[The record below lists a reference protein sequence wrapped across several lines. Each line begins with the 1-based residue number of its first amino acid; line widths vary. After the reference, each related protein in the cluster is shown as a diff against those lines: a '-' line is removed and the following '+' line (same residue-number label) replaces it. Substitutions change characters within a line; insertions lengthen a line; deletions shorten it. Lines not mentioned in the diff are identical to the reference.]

1 MRRPASFSPC
11 PPPPS
16 GPAWLTRYCLWMRFP
31 PRWCA
36 AWKAPLPEKAP
47 VPMSETDPSFDKL
60 LDYLNRARGFDF
72 SGYKVQGL
80 QRRIQKRMQM
90 VKVDDFA
97 SYVDFLEVHPDEF

>member
-1 MRRPASFSPC
+1 
-11 PPPPS
+11 
-16 GPAWLTRYCLWMRFP
+16 
-31 PRWCA
+31 
-36 AWKAPLPEKAP
+36 
-47 VPMSETDPSFDKL
+47 MSETDPSFDKL

-97 SYVDFLEVHPDEF
+97 SYVDFLEVPPHALHLRPRRRRPSPPPRRMRSPAG